1 MISAVASHLGLR
13 EEPFRDSLD
22 ERFYYPSPKHERA
35 FATMAYC
42 ILQHEPAALIV
53 GASGI
58 GKSLVAKRLLSHL
71 SQHPEFQF
79 AWVIAAPGMPKTSLL
94 REIAR
99 EADIQLDTRPTSAT
113 QRLLEEIQGYIIDLY
128 ASGRRLVFILDE
140 VHFLPS
146 QSLHLVRTLTNIET
160 PEEKLITAVFIGE
173 PRFLQRLSQPTYDSL
188 RGRIKS
194 IARLEPLSREETEQ
208 YIKHRLRVAGGSE
221 DLFAPDTYDLIHQH
235 SGGICRNINKIAGQ
249 ALFNAVFADM
259 GHVTRA
265 AVEEAIADLEGIL

>member
-71 SQHPEFQF
+71 SQYPEFQF
-79 AWVIAAPGMPKTSLL
+79 AWVIASPGMPKTSLL

-99 EADIQLDTRPTSAT
+99 EANIQLDSRPTSST
-113 QRLLEEIQGYIIDLY
+113 QRLLEDIQAHIIDLY
-128 ASGRRLVFILDE
+128 AAGRRLVFIIDE
-140 VHFLPS
+140 AHFLPS

-160 PEEKLITAVFIGE
+160 PQEKLITAIFIGE
-173 PRFLQRLSQPTYDSL
+173 PRFLQRLRQPTYDSL

-194 IARLEPLSREETEQ
+194 IARIEPLSRQETEE
-208 YIKHRLRVAGGSE
+208 YIKHRLRVAGGPD
-221 DLFAPDTYDLIHQH
+221 DLFTPDTYDLIYEA
-235 SGGICRNINKIAGQ
+235 SEGICRNINKIAGQ
-249 ALFNAVFADM
+249 ALFNTVFEEMDR
-259 GHVTRA
+259 VTRA